1 MRISISG
8 LKNNGYY
15 GIAIM
20 LGLATTF
27 ILLAYYLFHNPYKD
41 LHSQIFE
48 IAAKVNNYYRE
59 KPSYWKLSTVSAAE
73 DNLLGNIREDYAK
86 YDFSI
91 GKGVEGEAVSPN
103 DVSFDIALKHLSKSA
118 CISLSEYKITEKQ
131 RLSLLKITIINADKA
146 TEFSWGSDDKLPV
159 EKYAA
164 RNICSATEN
173 TLIWTFQ

>member
-1 MRISISG
+1 MQVIVSR

-15 GIAIM
+15 GIAIVTC
-20 LGLATTF
+20 LIAAF
-27 ILLAYYLFHNPYKD
+27 AILVYYLFHDPYKD
-41 LHSQIFE
+41 LHSQVFN

-59 KPSYWKLSTVSAAE
+59 KPNYWKLSTQSATE
-73 DNLLGNIREDYAK
+73 DNLLGSIRKDYGK

-91 GKGVEGEAVSPN
+91 GKGAEGEPLLPS

-118 CISLSEYKITEKQ
+118 CISLSEYKIEEKQ
-131 RLSLLKITIINADKA
+131 RLSLLKITIISADKT
-146 TEFSWGSDDKLPV
+146 TEFSWGSDAKLPV

-164 RNICSATEN
+164 RAVCGAAEN